1 MTDRPGSGR
10 STPSGA
16 QPLEEAH
23 RPRSGLPVLHP
34 LAFALYP
41 ILALLATNLQEM
53 EAAEAVRPLLL
64 AVLAAVLLL
73 GVLRLILGDWHRA
86 GLATS
91 VILLIFFSYGHVYTT
106 LERLSPAGF
115 SLGRH
120 RYLLPIGLALTAGL
134 LAWLWRRRP
143 DLRRWTI
150 VLNAVGG
157 VLLVFPL
164 ATMATTIVRAA
175 IQGQSFQPTETV
187 RLSPAGDEPLPDIY
201 YIILDSYA
209 RADYMQGLFGYDNSE
224 FIDFLES
231 RGFYVA
237 DQSHANHNWTGYSLS
252 SSLNLEYVQDLGLQL
267 APHSYPWVVSP
278 AIRDSL
284 VRQALEQAGYQS
296 VALQTG
302 WGVTEI
308 TNADQYLVASKE
320 EMRKQRRPIMLTRFE
335 TQLVQSSMVLALS
348 DLNQDSWERWTT
360 EFGDLPYSE
369 LRTIVR
375 SAFTNLPL
383 AADDPQPEFVFAHIM
398 SPHKPFV
405 FGPQGEPRD
414 PAGAFTFGRSV
425 EAASEEIAAYRDQAE
440 FVTEQI
446 ELTIDGILDRSEVP
460 PIILLQ
466 ADHGY
471 PWGDDV
477 WQSQPG
483 RGVPQRTAILNA
495 YLLPERCRSLLY
507 PTITPVNSF
516 RVVFNC
522 QFDASLPMLEDR
534 VFYTLN
540 PRDDPTDILDVTDQ
554 VGP

>member
-1 MTDRPGSGR
+1 MTDQPGSGR
-10 STPSGA
+10 STPRGA
-16 QPLEEAH
+16 HAPEGA
-23 RPRSGLPVLHP
+23 PRSPGGSPILHP

-41 ILALLATNLQEM
+41 ILALLAANLQELD
-53 EAAEAVRPLLL
+53 AAEAVRPLLL

-106 LERLSPAGF
+106 LERLSPPGF

-120 RYLLPIGLALTAGL
+120 RYLLPISLALIAGL

-143 DLRRWTI
+143 DLRRGTI
-150 VLNAVGG
+150 VLNVVGG
-157 VLLVFPL
+157 ALLLFPL
-164 ATMATTIVRAA
+164 ATIATTVVRAA

-187 RLSPAGDEPLPDIY
+187 RLSPAEDEPLPDIY

-267 APHSYPWVVSP
+267 SPHSYPWVASP

-308 TNADQYLVASKE
+308 TDADQYLVASE
-320 EMRKQRRPIMLTRFE
+320 AEMRKQRRPIMLTRFE
-335 TQLVQSSMVLALS
+335 TQLVQTSMVLALS

-369 LRTIVR
+369 LRTIVL

-383 AADDPQPEFVFAHIM
+383 AADDPRPQFVFAHIM

-414 PAGAFTFGRSV
+414 PTGAFTFANTVGDST
-425 EAASEEIAAYRDQAE
+425 EIPAYRDQAV
-440 FVTEQI
+440 FVTKQI
-446 ELTIDGILDRSEVP
+446 ELAIDEILRTSEIP
-460 PIILLQ
+460 PILILQ

-471 PWGDDV
+471 PWGDDE
-477 WQSQPG
+477 WQSEPG

-495 YLLPERCRSLLY
+495 YLLPQRCRSMLY
-507 PTITPVNSF
+507 PTITPVNTF

-522 QFDASLPMLEDR
+522 QFGTSLAMLEDR
-534 VFYTLN
+534 IFYTLD
-540 PRDDPTDILDVTDQ
+540 PRQDPTDIVDVTDR